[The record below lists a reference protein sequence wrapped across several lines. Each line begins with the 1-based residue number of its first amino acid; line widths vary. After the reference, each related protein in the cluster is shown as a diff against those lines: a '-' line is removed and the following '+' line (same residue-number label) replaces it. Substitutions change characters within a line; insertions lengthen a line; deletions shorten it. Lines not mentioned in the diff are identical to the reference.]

1 MTKLGHGCKNSI
13 EDSKVLCTCETL
25 PYYQHH
31 APKFSYE
38 HEEGALD

>member
-1 MTKLGHGCKNSI
+1 MAVKTALKTPKCFAHVRHYHI
-13 EDSKVLCTCETL
+13 I
-25 PYYQHH
+25 YYQHR